1 MICFTRYVKK
11 RLIKM
16 LSIHYHKLIG
26 KIKKHEGKKYLMVD
40 NYTLNKALDKI
51 KEIRRFE
58 KFEDATLLIL
68 LIHMINSQ
76 KILLWKMLW
85 Y

>member
-16 LSIHYHKLIG
+16 LSIHYHELIG

-58 KFEDATLLIL
+58 KFEDATFLIL

-76 KILLWKMLW
+76 KILL
-85 Y
+85 

>member
-1 MICFTRYVKK
+1 MK
-11 RLIKM
+11 
-16 LSIHYHKLIG
+16 
-26 KIKKHEGKKYLMVD
+26 EKKYLMVD

-58 KFEDATLLIL
+58 KFEDATFLIL

-76 KILLWKMLW
+76 KILL
-85 Y
+85 